1 MVELTRTVARRG
13 GMNAFID
20 FPLRRTRYLQLS
32 AIKNRRI
39 NNANG
44 TMLFGTA
51 AYVLI
56 GMVIAAAG

>member
-1 MVELTRTVARRG
+1 
-13 GMNAFID
+13 MNAFID